1 MAGSNFTYR
10 VGMDDSEAV
19 QSLRTLKSSISSLT
33 SEWRASEIQA
43 KSAGDR
49 VKAASEKYSGLSK
62 VVEKQKEYLDRLK
75 DSQVKLKESQN
86 EVDTSTEKGKRAYE
100 SFEAQIAKAN
110 RSIASA
116 TTKLSSLEAQQD
128 KAKNSLN
135 YYKSGLAAAQNELRK
150 VSGSTS
156 AYVERLKA
164 EGKQNEANKAQL
176 HGLQSEYS
184 KLSSIYRI
192 QSDELSKIEKASGKS
207 SEAYRIQKIRIDKTA
222 TSLAKT
228 KTQMGE
234 LDSAMHKAN
243 PSVFDKI
250 KSKLTGVNSEASKTH
265 RTFKEVFMG
274 SALGNAA
281 VNAISNISG
290 QLHSVYKDG
299 MAFNEALEK
308 INDRFKSMGMNS
320 KQVKELDAQ
329 IKDLKFNTS
338 MGANDVAQL
347 QTKMMNWS
355 VVGHKGALAMTK
367 MIAGVGDSSKL
378 SGQQIAQL
386 GNSLMRVGATGKV
399 SFSALN
405 RVAKAAPTFYSQ
417 LAKGAGISESK
428 LKDLLRSGKVTQ
440 KQFQGWMVAASKYS
454 DSAFKEYGKTQEAS
468 MKRIKD
474 GWASLKGTMMKP
486 LFEAKNSGMQE
497 LAKLLT
503 SKELTAGAQAVG
515 NGISKIVDGLYKHRK
530 DITGA
535 AKDVFSIA
543 ITLGKDLWKDFSAII
558 NDIGK
563 SFGLVHGNSK
573 KSGSALHTVKL
584 ALDGLAKNKTAIQW
598 ISKAIIAMAA
608 AKGIGKLGGGLFNIA
623 EGSYK
628 AYKNVKALKAGFT
641 GLKDFHELSGAERAF
656 THLGSVISG
665 IKLKIKGLFSSKTGG
680 AGKLNG
686 LLQSAHSAGG
696 FKNLSTA
703 GKVGTAAAGVGV
715 AVDSATSIVKGIKD
729 KLGSRKQFEDIGTG
743 AGSAI
748 GGGIGLWFGGPM
760 GAAIG
765 AKIGGVIG
773 KWAGDGAK
781 KFQNGWNA
789 HKPPKNFWSLEN
801 LGWSTHDVFKKVG
814 KWGSQVGRSFS
825 QGIAKTKKNISSA
838 WNKTTNVVGKINKK
852 VSSNIQKFKKSI
864 KGNLSKAVK
873 GGEKAFKNGW
883 NEIYKHANKG
893 TKQIMRSTSHFAKSF
908 VKTNQKA
915 NRATIRNFSS
925 FGKRL
930 KKNHGN
936 LFKTIG
942 QTAKTQLKIEVK
954 RWSSHFNEI
963 KKLTKGIWEGEKRNF
978 KNGYNTLNDLT
989 HGGLGKVLT
998 GFKNFGN
1005 SIANFWKNL
1014 WGNITKGFKDAIG
1027 GIKSSMDNV
1036 GKFFTGKLKVGSL
1049 HLANGTD
1056 WKRKYPVLA
1065 TLNDGH
1071 DSPETGNREGIL
1083 HKSGAIEL
1091 VNGINVKRLLAPDDE
1106 VINASDMAEMFG
1118 STLHL
1123 AGGTVKVAQNHGFLE
1138 LLSVATQILQK
1149 MGGATIKNSPE
1160 LNEISIHSK
1169 TGVDSITRATD
1180 KAVKDLK
1187 TKGNFKKPLEKMVKK
1202 SDKNISE
1209 FTKKYP
1215 KKFEK
1220 ANKKSSENLKKF
1232 TKDYQDTWKKHW
1244 QATDQTYDRWIKNT
1258 HKEQNGFNS
1267 KFKRGFKNLSSGT
1280 GKIYSQ
1286 FWSSMHK
1293 TAGKGLNNVI
1303 DVLNSGI
1310 SRIDSVIS
1318 QFGGSGSAVHR
1329 VGGVHY
1335 ATGTGYFRRAITKP
1349 TFAIVNDGND
1359 SPETGNRE
1367 ALYRPQTGELSVFQ
1381 GRNVPTM
1388 LMPGDEILNATETK
1402 MLGLTS
1408 PQHFATGTG
1417 GLKQLYELAKRYW
1430 KNPVKTG
1437 GAMFGAVKGL
1447 TGAINALAQGMR
1459 RTSKDQGV
1467 TWWSQLWKMVEG
1479 KVDDNNGPA
1488 SGLLKAVEK
1497 IGEGMRYSQSA
1508 RMSKF
1513 AADCSSLVSRAL
1525 KKYYHQDWAVPN
1537 GWALTVAGLWRHA
1550 HKISRSQAKPGDPIF
1565 WLPDYHVGIYAGHG
1579 RYYSAFSK
1587 TASPQVGMHSI
1598 AESVPGVS
1606 PTYAR
1611 FDGLNTEGN
1620 KSDNPVVKAKTVL
1633 QKKIKAQVGKGF
1645 WKRVQRIADKFGD
1658 SGMASAFRASGDVRH
1673 RAKAIAKAIS
1683 QAVPGATRNGLAAI
1697 IGSWLFESGG
1707 LNPRAINP
1715 SSGAS
1720 GFGQWLGGRLSSLK
1734 AYARRHGKSW
1744 TDPATQINF
1753 AASQEGI
1760 DSSRF
1765 RRIVRGHGSATEL
1778 AYEFSRI
1785 WERGGYDAQH
1795 ASAARQIAGLLRG
1808 FANGGMATTPSIFG
1822 EAGPEMAIPLSAVKS
1837 SRAYELL
1844 GKTISILSARDGNG
1858 QSELSEQ
1865 LKKER
1870 KEDKQ
1875 FKQDVLNA
1883 LTLLAS
1889 LLADQTI
1896 KTNVY
1901 LDDRKVGEA
1910 VSKFINRQNR
1920 HSIIAQQRG
1929 YANGI

>member
-1 MAGSNFTYR
+1 MAGTIPSGKLVTDIDLNN
-10 VGMDDSEAV
+10 VQAV
-19 QSLRTLKSSISSLT
+19 RSLREMRQAIT
-33 SEWRASEIQA
+33 SATSAWKAQSAEL
-43 KSAGDR
+43 KSAGR
-49 VKAASEKYSGLSK
+49 NTEAAVAKYKGLSET
-62 VVEKQKEYLDRLK
+62 VEKQKNYVEKLQNQLK
-75 DSQVKLKESQN
+75 RYS
-86 EVDTSTEKGKRAYE
+86 EVQKTANTSTKEGKHDYDNAT
-100 SFEAQIAKAN
+100 EALKKTQDQLN
-110 RSIASA
+110 RA
-116 TTKLSSLEAQQD
+116 TTRLASLSKQQE
-128 KAKNSLN
+128 KARKSAE
-135 YYKSGLAAAQNELRK
+135 YYKSGLSDIQKSLRTNAD
-150 VSGSTS
+150 VTRS
-156 AYVERLKA
+156 YVMRLES
-164 EGKQNEANKAQL
+164 EGKHYQANKAQINGYHDSL
-176 HGLQSEYS
+176 T
-184 KLSSIYRI
+184 KLNS
-192 QSDELSKIEKASGKS
+192 Q
-207 SEAYRIQKIRIDKTA
+207 YRIQKQELANIATESGKASEAYKRQLIRVNETVTSINKTKSSI
-222 TSLAKT
+222 TSL
-228 KTQMGE
+228 E
-234 LDSAMHKAN
+234 NAN
-243 PSVFDKI
+243 KKI
-250 KSKLTGVNSEASKTH
+250 SPTPFQRLKDKLTGVDKEATHTH
-265 RTFKEVFMG
+265 RTFKQIFMG
-274 SALGNAA
+274 SALGTGLT
-281 VNAISNISG
+281 NAISNVGSQFKSI
-290 QLHSVYKDG
+290 YKDG

-308 INDRFKSMGMNS
+308 INDRFKSMGMNG

-329 IKDLKFNTS
+329 IKDLKYNTS

-378 SGQQIAQL
+378 SGQQIAQM

-417 LAKGAGISESK
+417 LAKGAGMSESK

-503 SKELTAGAQAVG
+503 SKELTAGAKAISQ
-515 NGISKIVDGLYKHRK
+515 GISKIVDGLYKHRK
-530 DITGA
+530 DITGI
-535 AKDVFSIA
+535 AKDAFSIA
-543 ITLGKDLWKDFSAII
+543 IELGKSLWKDFSAII
-558 NDIGK
+558 TDIGK

-703 GKVGTAAAGVGV
+703 GKIGTAAAGVGV

-781 KFQNGWNA
+781 NFQKGWNA
-789 HKPPKNFWSLEN
+789 HKPPKKFWSLEN
-801 LGWSTHDVFKKVG
+801 LGWSTHDMFKKVG
-814 KWGSQVGRSFS
+814 KWGQGVAKSF
-825 QGIAKTKKNISSA
+825 QTGLKKDKSRIKSA
-838 WNKTTNVVGKINKK
+838 WNSVTSSVGKANSAVKKNFNKF
-852 VSSNIQKFKKSI
+852 SSFLHKSI
-864 KGNLSKAVK
+864 KKGADKA
-873 GGEKAFKNGW
+873 GKAFKNGW

-915 NRATIRNFSS
+915 NEATIKNFSS

-1014 WGNITKGFKDAIG
+1014 WGNITKGFKNAIG

-1071 DSPETGNREGIL
+1071 NSPETGNREGIL
-1083 HKSGAIEL
+1083 HKNGAIEL
-1091 VNGINVKRLLAPDDE
+1091 VNGVNVHRWLLPDDE
-1106 VINASDMAEMFG
+1106 VINAHDMATMFG

-1123 AGGTVKVAQNHGFLE
+1123 AGGTVKVAKNHGFLE
-1138 LLSVATQILQK
+1138 LLTIATQILQK
-1149 MGGATIKNSPE
+1149 MGGTSVKTSSKSNP
-1160 LNEISIHSK
+1160 ISIRSK
-1169 TGVDSITRATD
+1169 TGIDSITKATD

-1202 SDKNISE
+1202 SDKNISD

-1244 QATDQTYDRWIKNT
+1244 KATDQTYDRWIKNT
-1258 HKEQNGFNS
+1258 HKEQSDFNS
-1267 KFKRGFKNLSSGT
+1267 KFERGFKNLSSGT
-1280 GKIYSQ
+1280 GKIYSH
-1286 FWSSMHK
+1286 FWSTMHK

-1303 DVLNSGI
+1303 GVLNSGI

-1318 QFGGSGSAVHR
+1318 QFGGSGSAVHH
-1329 VGGVHY
+1329 VGAVHY
-1335 ATGTGYFRRAITKP
+1335 ATGTDANGRLMQDTL
-1349 TFAIVNDGND
+1349 AIVNDAKTGPRQEAIVTDTNDVILPKGND
-1359 SPETGNRE
+1359 VPVMLKKGWGVLNGT
-1367 ALYRPQTGELSVFQ
+1367 QTQSL
-1381 GRNVPTM
+1381 RLP
-1388 LMPGDEILNATETK
+1388 
-1402 MLGLTS
+1402 
-1408 PQHFATGTG
+1408 HFAGGTG
-1417 GLKQLYELAKRYW
+1417 LKGLYELAKKYW
-1430 KNPVKTG
+1430 KNPTQTG
-1437 GAMFGAVKGL
+1437 SNMFGAVRGL
-1447 TGAINALAQGMR
+1447 TGAINTLAQGMR
-1459 RTSKDQGV
+1459 RDGKNQGV
-1467 TWWSQLWKMVEG
+1467 TWWSQLWKMVED
-1479 KVDDNNGPA
+1479 KVNDDDLGPA

-1497 IGEGMRYSQSA
+1497 LGRGKHYLWGGYGLDA
-1508 RMSKF
+1508 KGL
-1513 AADCSSLVSRAL
+1513 DCSGLVSTAL
-1525 KKYYHQDWAVPN
+1525 EHYYHS
-1537 GWALTVAGLWRHA
+1537 GWGHLDVGGLWQHA
-1550 HKISRSQAKPGDPIF
+1550 HKISRSEAKPGDPVF
-1565 WLPDYHVGIYAGHG
+1565 WLPDEHVGIYAGHG
-1579 RYYSAFSK
+1579 IYYSAYG
-1587 TASPQVGMHSI
+1587 PNDGGPIGMQPVGSG
-1598 AESVPGVS
+1598 ATFG
-1606 PTYAR
+1606 R
-1611 FDGLNTEGN
+1611 FKGINTEGSTN
-1620 KSDNPVVKAKTVL
+1620 AKEAVKVKANTRL
-1633 QKKIKAQVGKGF
+1633 QKQIKNQVGQGF
-1645 WKRVQRIADKFGD
+1645 WKTIQKIADKYGQQFNGANSI
-1658 SGMASAFRASGDVRH
+1658 SGSMIEAAARKMHVHLPDGFVKDVLRV
-1673 RAKAIAKAIS
+1673 AIS
-1683 QAVPGATRNGLAAI
+1683 
-1697 IGSWLFESGG
+1697 ESGNRNIKQQIHDANSG
-1707 LNPRAINP
+1707 GNEAQGPLQFTPQTFKAFAMPGHTNIHNPYDELLAFFNNSDWRNSIGWTTIWGTKKFDWLH
-1715 SSGAS
+1715 SGPQ
-1720 GFGQWLGGRLSSLK
+1720 GH
-1734 AYARRHGKSW
+1734 RR
-1744 TDPATQINF
+1744 
-1753 AASQEGI
+1753 
-1760 DSSRF
+1760 
-1765 RRIVRGHGSATEL
+1765 
-1778 AYEFSRI
+1778 
-1785 WERGGYDAQH
+1785 
-1795 ASAARQIAGLLRG
+1795 
-1808 FANGGMATTPSIFG
+1808 FANGGIATTPSIFG
-1822 EAGPEMAIPLSAVKS
+1822 EAGPEMAIPLIPSKS
-1837 SRAYELL
+1837 TRAWELI
-1844 GKTISILSARDGNG
+1844 GKTVGILTQNKSAGSIDD
-1858 QSELSEQ
+1858 EEI
-1865 LKKER
+1865 KKER
-1870 KEDKQ
+1870 KEDKK

-1883 LTLLAS
+1883 LNLIAN

-1896 KTNVY
+1896 KTKVD
-1901 LDDRKVGEA
+1901 LDGRKVGEA